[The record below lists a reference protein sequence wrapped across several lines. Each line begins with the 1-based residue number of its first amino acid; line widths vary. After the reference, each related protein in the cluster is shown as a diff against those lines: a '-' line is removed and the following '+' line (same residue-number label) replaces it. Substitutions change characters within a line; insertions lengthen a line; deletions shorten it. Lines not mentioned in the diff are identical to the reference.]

1 MTDSSIYAEIAKAVP
16 VVIGGALAA
25 VAGVATQ
32 FVTHHLAISRDK
44 GNVKRERLESF
55 VKAMVEIGIET
66 KAGLSFA
73 NRCRWFADKD
83 DMRDWSPSPKGSVP
97 LNLARTQ
104 NGL

>member
-16 VVIGGALAA
+16 VIIGGALAA

-55 VKAMVEIGIET
+55 REGNGRDRHRNQSWAEFGEPIPMVRG
-66 KAGLSFA
+66 
-73 NRCRWFADKD
+73 
-83 DMRDWSPSPKGSVP
+83 
-97 LNLARTQ
+97 
-104 NGL
+104 